1 MDVKE
6 MFLRRGFSTVE
17 VRLIDGDSAYE
28 VYVTGQSLTLQID
41 NLENERVAVL
51 LKNKDKEI
59 VGTINQRYDEFRAA
73 LKARDEEYLVWSR
86 TDARYKRSTKM
97 NFTPFNSDYSSH
109 RDKRGGIEPGWV
121 YVGMGC
127 ECSHWITKKHHEW
140 YLSLCESRKTVQSK
154 NGPNYVGGSTTFERY
169 KESRSR
175 EEKIEYLLH
184 GALCEISLDGRIE
197 LFNTKTRVW
206 TKLQGVDMVRYLSE
220 LEDEELG
227 NLIVPWESTRN
238 EQLQDVQG

>member
-59 VGTINQRYDEFRAA
+59 VGAINQRYVEFKNA

-86 TDARYKRSTKM
+86 TDAKYKSSETKM
-97 NFTPFNSDYSSH
+97 D
-109 RDKRGGIEPGWV
+109 
-121 YVGMGC
+121 
-127 ECSHWITKKHHEW
+127 
-140 YLSLCESRKTVQSK
+140 
-154 NGPNYVGGSTTFERY
+154 
-169 KESRSR
+169 
-175 EEKIEYLLH
+175 
-184 GALCEISLDGRIE
+184 
-197 LFNTKTRVW
+197 
-206 TKLQGVDMVRYLSE
+206 
-220 LEDEELG
+220 
-227 NLIVPWESTRN
+227 
-238 EQLQDVQG
+238 